1 MVQLLVQHG
10 AEVDV
15 CDQRG
20 GVTPLHDAVSFGS
33 KEVVN
38 ALLEA
43 GARAGGEVSTFL
55 SYPITLRVEIQGGFF
70 DWSALKMTKCQIP
83 CKSLQKSS
91 KCQNFLRVWQEV
103 IFRADQ

>member
-1 MVQLLVQHG
+1 MLVQHG

-33 KEVVN
+33 MEVVN

-55 SYPITLRVEIQGGFF
+55 SYSIPLKVEIH
-70 DWSALKMTKCQIP
+70 
-83 CKSLQKSS
+83 
-91 KCQNFLRVWQEV
+91 
-103 IFRADQ
+103 

>member
-1 MVQLLVQHG
+1 MVQHG

-43 GARAGGEVSTFL
+43 SARAGGEVSTFL
-55 SYPITLRVEIQGGFF
+55 SYPMTLKVEIH
-70 DWSALKMTKCQIP
+70 
-83 CKSLQKSS
+83 
-91 KCQNFLRVWQEV
+91 
-103 IFRADQ
+103 

>member
-43 GARAGGEVSTFL
+43 GARAGGEVSTLFK
-55 SYPITLRVEIQGGFF
+55 V
-70 DWSALKMTKCQIP
+70 
-83 CKSLQKSS
+83 
-91 KCQNFLRVWQEV
+91 
-103 IFRADQ
+103 FRGQYVTIKQ

>member
-55 SYPITLRVEIQGGFF
+55 SYLRPLKVEIH
-70 DWSALKMTKCQIP
+70 WLS
-83 CKSLQKSS
+83 
-91 KCQNFLRVWQEV
+91 
-103 IFRADQ
+103 

>member
-1 MVQLLVQHG
+1 MVKLLVQHG

-33 KEVVN
+33 KEVVT

-55 SYPITLRVEIQGGFF
+55 SYQITLKAEIH
-70 DWSALKMTKCQIP
+70 WLT
-83 CKSLQKSS
+83 
-91 KCQNFLRVWQEV
+91 FLPT
-103 IFRADQ
+103 I

>member
-1 MVQLLVQHG
+1 MVQHG

-55 SYPITLRVEIQGGFF
+55 SYSYR
-70 DWSALKMTKCQIP
+70 
-83 CKSLQKSS
+83 
-91 KCQNFLRVWQEV
+91 
-103 IFRADQ
+103 